1 MFEDQQPE
9 GCCWLCPDS
18 EGKMGYLAAPVHG
31 PMMIMVSMVSML
43 LLCEGGDAS
52 PLGAASHTNNWAV
65 LVCTSRYWF
74 SSSLNPS
81 PVAPVLANMLQPYF
95 VPIVTCWVI
104 MVFLT
109 NSSDSCSV
117 ACSLGKK
124 FPCKSLIERGFR
136 VILIIQAKMQWA
148 SCWFCLVSRNRT
160 FCFLAAS
167 VAALNVSQNLL
178 RIRTFANFRVCW
190 WPHQWRWSF

>member
-1 MFEDQQPE
+1 MWRRRCIPIRGSLTYQQL
-9 GCCWLCPDS
+9 GCSCLHIS
-18 EGKMGYLAAPVHG
+18 
-31 PMMIMVSMVSML
+31 L
-43 LLCEGGDAS
+43 L
-52 PLGAASHTNNWAV
+52 V
-65 LVCTSRYWF
+65 F

-104 MVFLT
+104 MVLLT

-117 ACSLGKK
+117 ACSLGREKK
-124 FPCKSLIERGFR
+124 FPCQSQIERGFR
-136 VILIIQAKMQWA
+136 VILINQAKMQWA
-148 SCWFCLVSRNRT
+148 SCWFILVSRNRT

-190 WPHQWRWSF
+190 WPHEWRWSF